1 MNLSRNV
8 GALVLLVALALVG
21 SIVLLALGHTVPD
34 YITLVVVTGVG
45 ALAGVALP
53 TGVAADSSS
62 TPAADL
68 ASLLAAIAGH
78 LGDLVHH
85 TPAAPV
91 ASPLPPAA
99 PATDTVTTVT
109 PSATITVPVPPA
121 AAP

>member
-53 TGVAADSSS
+53 TGVAADSS